1 MSKITTCLW
10 FDGKAEEA
18 ARFYVSL
25 LPDSRIESIVPYVM
39 DMPGGTA
46 GDTMLVEF
54 TLAGQHCIALNGGA
68 YFQFTPAM
76 SLVVNCADQ
85 AEIDR
90 LWDALTEGGSAMPCG
105 WLTDCYGVAWQIV
118 PEALPAMMKSGDP
131 AKARRVTEA
140 MLPMTKIDIATLRAA
155 FEGGSAAAA

>member
-25 LPDSRIESIVPYVM
+25 LPESRIGAVVPYSI
-39 DMPGGTA
+39 DLPGGTA
-46 GDTMLVEF
+46 GDVMLVEF
-54 TLAGQHCIALNGGA
+54 TLGGQSCIALNGGPNVP
-68 YFQFTPAM
+68 FTHAM

-90 LWDALTEGGSAMPCG
+90 LWDALTEGGAPVQCG
-105 WLTDCYGVAWQIV
+105 WLTDRYGVCWQIV
-118 PEALPAMMKSGDP
+118 PTALGEMMKDGDP
-131 AKARRVTEA
+131 ARVRRVTEA
-140 MLPMTKIDIATLRAA
+140 MLGMVKLDIGALTRAYD
-155 FEGGSAAAA
+155 GAAAA

>member
-1 MSKITTCLW
+1 MAKITTCLW

-25 LPDSRIESIVPYVM
+25 LPESRIGSVVPYVM

-54 TLAGQHCIALNGGA
+54 TLAGQPCIALNGGT

-76 SLVVNCADQ
+76 SLAVNCADQ
-85 AEIDR
+85 VEIDR
-90 LWDALTEGGSAMPCG
+90 LWEALTEGGSAMPCG
-105 WLTDCYGVAWQIV
+105 WLTDRYGVTWQIV
-118 PEALPAMMKSGDP
+118 PEALPAMMQSADP
-131 AKARRVTEA
+131 AKARRVMEA
-140 MLPMTKIDIATLRAA
+140 MLPMTKLDIGTLRAA
-155 FEGGSAAAA
+155 FDGTSAA